1 MGVTTRSASSSPVK
15 KHQSRAAT
23 GEGKTTKT
31 DAADGMRVLFLPKD
45 LSPKARILSIRHP
58 RDSSPKRF
66 LLCPV
71 HGLYEFTRIAQPPG
85 EYRSLL
91 FSSVE
96 EDSASSEPVPAS
108 TESSKFSDGYISQDA
123 SLLVATPFDLFFFL
137 LSILPSALA
146 GSAKALFQPIDDLFE
161 SAIERDKHSRFI
173 ISVGRPLV
181 EQALRKFCDT
191 VDAGD
196 DTMFRVSE
204 EKTVALIHQKI
215 IRVVERGLPPT
226 LEERFV
232 TRAFETPVLGVKRE
246 TSTLSTAT
254 MVIDEAEA
262 EAEEEIKNTDN
273 ANGDSQSSA
282 ASSAPSLVFSE
293 TSTISTSTVTT
304 IASSPE
310 APSPQILNLQRLKVA
325 LDFIIVSYFHPTVAN
340 HVRQHFLSSSS
351 PIDFGPLQTHL
362 AHLAKLKAQALAQR
376 SLGDFS
382 RKRGLEDDEAA
393 EERAE
398 KKRKQDEEEKKKKAN
413 ISRGVKDLAKVNVS
427 GMKKMSD
434 FFAKKPAAKAKA

>member
-1 MGVTTRSASSSPVK
+1 MGVTTRSANSSPAK
-15 KHQSRAAT
+15 KQQPKAT
-23 GEGKTTKT
+23 TAGGRTTKA
-31 DAADGMRVLFLPKD
+31 DAADGVRVLFLPKG
-45 LSPKARILSIRHP
+45 LSSKARILSLRHP
-58 RDSSPKRF
+58 RDASPKRF
-66 LLCPV
+66 LFCPV

-85 EYRSLL
+85 DYRSLL
-91 FSSVE
+91 FSSAD
-96 EDSASSEPVPAS
+96 EDSTAPEPLPTTS
-108 TESSKFSDGYISQDA
+108 RSQNLSDGYISQDA
-123 SLLVATPFDLFFFL
+123 SLLVATPFDLFFLL

-146 GSAKALFQPIDDLFE
+146 GSAKTLFQPIDDLFE
-161 SAIERDKHSRFI
+161 SAVEEDKHLRYI
-173 ISVGRPLV
+173 ITEGRALV

-191 VDAGD
+191 VEAGD

-204 EKTVALIHQKI
+204 EKTFVLLHQKI
-215 IRVVERGLPPT
+215 TRVVERGLPPT

-232 TRAFETPVLGVKRE
+232 TRALETPVLGVKRK
-246 TSTLSTAT
+246 TSTLSTTT
-254 MVIDEAEA
+254 MVIDEADAEA
-262 EAEEEIKNTDN
+262 EAEMKEADN
-273 ANGDSQSSA
+273 GSGDSQSST

-293 TSTISTSTVTT
+293 ASTISTSTVTT

-310 APSPQILNLQRLKVA
+310 APSQQIVDLQRLKVA
-325 LDFIIVSYFHPTVAN
+325 LDFIIASYLPSTIALNVRNHFSSPT
-340 HVRQHFLSSSS
+340 S
-351 PIDFGPLQTHL
+351 PIDFTPLQTHL
-362 AHLAKLKAQALAQR
+362 AHLAKLRAEALAQR

-398 KKRKQDEEEKKKKAN
+398 KKRKQEEDEKKKKAN